1 MTNEYY
7 KRVKKIWLNGLSTYN
22 KHIAHNAFAVPLLIP
37 TFGLLNEAINE
48 IEQIDMKTR
57 KVLCVTGNFHQ
68 NSGIDRLYLQ
78 RKNDDRG
85 LKCIKR
91 NL

>member
-1 MTNEYY
+1 MN
-7 KRVKKIWLNGLSTYN
+7 VLSTYN
-22 KHIAHNAFAVPLLIP
+22 KHVAHNVFAVPLLIP
-37 TFGLLNEAINE
+37 TFGLLNQTINE

-57 KVLCVTGNFHQ
+57 KVLCITGNFHQ
-68 NSGIDRLYLQ
+68 NSGIDRLCLQ
-78 RKNDDRG
+78 RKNDGRD